1 MNRLI
6 YNFILLVFF
15 SFGFAQNAKKNL
27 APKDS
32 KPTVINE
39 GSKKSVKANSP
50 KATFDQYRIISI
62 EKDTTYVDTSLTIQK
77 EYKYNYLRKDIFG
90 LLPFANEGQTY
101 TVLDY
106 GLKTQNSFP
115 EIGFSGKHFNYLEV
129 NDINYYSVATPIT
142 ELYFKT
148 VMQQGQSLDA
158 IISVN
163 TSERFNFSIAYKG
176 IRSLGRYINQLSSAG
191 NFRFTSSYNTVN
203 KRYYMNF
210 HYTGQDLLNGENG
223 GLTTVSDF
231 TSANPD
237 FDNRERLAVY
247 LRDAE
252 SFLKGK
258 RFFVDH
264 SFRIN
269 TNDVS
274 NNLYIT
280 HQFNFETKFF
290 EYSQKTIAS
299 TIGTTKFNR
308 FGDAYVFSDLKN
320 QTHYNKMYNKV
331 GAIYENKTLGK
342 FQFFAEDFRYNYY
355 YDRVLVL
362 ESGVI
367 PNKLSQEIN
376 TVGGQYEYRKNK
388 WNGVFTASN
397 SISKQPM
404 SNLDAKLHYKLNEK
418 NEFIFQYQ
426 LISKIPDVTY
436 TLFQSDFVAYNWSN
450 NFKNEKI
457 NNFEA
462 TAKTQWLTASLQ
474 VSSLND
480 HLYFTNV
487 STIDNQQLIS
497 PKQYENTINYLSIK
511 ASREFKWWKLAL
523 DNTILY
529 QKVDQQDPIL
539 NVPQIVTR
547 NSLYFTNYFFKK
559 ALYLQTGFTLNYF
572 TSYYIND
579 YNPVVAEAFVQ
590 NNTKVGDYPMLDFF
604 INARIR
610 QTRIFLKAEHFN
622 SKMSGNNF
630 LTAPNY
636 PYRDFTIRFGL
647 VWTFFQ

>member
-1 MNRLI
+1 MDKSI
-6 YNFILLVFF
+6 FVFI
-15 SFGFAQNAKKNL
+15 FALFVALSNAQSDTK
-27 APKDS
+27 S
-32 KPTVINE
+32 VMQ
-39 GSKKSVKANSP
+39 KKSDTIAKSSTGDTSVKGVST
-50 KATFDQYRIISI
+50 KATINQYRIISI
-62 EKDTTYVDTSLTIQK
+62 EKDTTFVDTSLTIEK

-101 TVLDY
+101 AVLDY
-106 GLKTQNSFP
+106 GVKKQSSFP
-115 EIGFSGKHFNYLEV
+115 EIGFSGKHFNYLAA

-148 VMQQGQSLDA
+148 VMQQGQSIDA
-158 IISVN
+158 LITVN
-163 TSERFNFSIAYKG
+163 TSERFNFSVAFKG
-176 IRSLGRYINQLSSAG
+176 LRSLGRYINQLTSTG
-191 NFRFTSSYNTVN
+191 NFRFTSSYNTLN
-203 KRYYMNF
+203 KRYF
-210 HYTGQDLLNGENG
+210 LQVHFTGQDLLNGENG
-223 GLTTVSDF
+223 GLTNVADF
-231 TSANPD
+231 TSENPD
-237 FDNRERLAVY
+237 FDNRERIEVY

-258 RFFVDH
+258 RYFFDH

-269 TNDVS
+269 ANDVA

-280 HQFNFETKFF
+280 HQFNYETKFF
-290 EYSQKTIAS
+290 EYNQKTIES
-299 TIGTTKFNR
+299 TIGTTKFKR
-308 FGDAYVFSDLKN
+308 FGDAYVLANLKD
-320 QTHYNKMYNKV
+320 QTRYNRMYNKV
-331 GAIYENKTLGK
+331 GVIYENKTLGK

-355 YDRVLVL
+355 YNRVLIL
-362 ESGVI
+362 NSGVVPSKI
-367 PNKLSQEIN
+367 SQEIN
-376 TVGGQYEYRKNK
+376 TIGGQYEYRKNK
-388 WNGVFTASN
+388 WNGIFTASN

-404 SNLDAKLHYKLNEK
+404 SNLDAKLHYKLNDE

-426 LISKIPDVTY
+426 LISKIPDVSY
-436 TLFQSDFVAYNWSN
+436 NLYQSDFIDYNWSN
-450 NFKNEKI
+450 DFRNEKI

-462 TAKTQWLTASLQ
+462 TAKTQWLTASVQ

-480 HLYFTNV
+480 HLYFSNDG
-487 STIDNQQLIS
+487 IGNQQLIS
-497 PKQYENTINYLSIK
+497 PKQYAETINYLSVK

-529 QKVDQQDPIL
+529 QKVDQQDAIL

-559 ALYLQTGFTLNYF
+559 ALYLQTGFTVNYF
-572 TSYYIND
+572 TKYYIND
-579 YNPVVAEAFVQ
+579 YNPVITEDFVQ
-590 NNTKVGDYPMLDFF
+590 NEVKVGDFPLIDFF

-622 SKMSGNNF
+622 SKMTGNNF

>member
-1 MNRLI
+1 
-6 YNFILLVFF
+6 
-15 SFGFAQNAKKNL
+15 
-27 APKDS
+27 
-32 KPTVINE
+32 
-39 GSKKSVKANSP
+39 
-50 KATFDQYRIISI
+50 
-62 EKDTTYVDTSLTIQK
+62 
-77 EYKYNYLRKDIFG
+77 
-90 LLPFANEGQTY
+90 
-101 TVLDY
+101 
-106 GLKTQNSFP
+106 
-115 EIGFSGKHFNYLEV
+115 
-129 NDINYYSVATPIT
+129 
-142 ELYFKT
+142 
-148 VMQQGQSLDA
+148 
-158 IISVN
+158 
-163 TSERFNFSIAYKG
+163 
-176 IRSLGRYINQLSSAG
+176 
-191 NFRFTSSYNTVN
+191 
-203 KRYYMNF
+203 
-210 HYTGQDLLNGENG
+210 
-223 GLTTVSDF
+223 
-231 TSANPD
+231 
-237 FDNRERLAVY
+237 
-247 LRDAE
+247 
-252 SFLKGK
+252 
-258 RFFVDH
+258 
-264 SFRIN
+264 
-269 TNDVS
+269 
-274 NNLYIT
+274 
-280 HQFNFETKFF
+280 
-290 EYSQKTIAS
+290 
-299 TIGTTKFNR
+299 
-308 FGDAYVFSDLKN
+308 
-320 QTHYNKMYNKV
+320 
-331 GAIYENKTLGK
+331 
-342 FQFFAEDFRYNYY
+342 
-355 YDRVLVL
+355 
-362 ESGVI
+362 
-367 PNKLSQEIN
+367 
-376 TVGGQYEYRKNK
+376 
-388 WNGVFTASN
+388 
-397 SISKQPM
+397 M

-559 ALYLQTGFTLNYF
+559 ALYLQTGFTFNYF

>member
-1 MNRLI
+1 MDKSI
-6 YNFILLVFF
+6 FVFI
-15 SFGFAQNAKKNL
+15 FALFVALSNAQSDTK
-27 APKDS
+27 S
-32 KPTVINE
+32 VMQ
-39 GSKKSVKANSP
+39 KKSDTIAKSSTGDTSVKGVST
-50 KATFDQYRIISI
+50 KATINQYRIISI
-62 EKDTTYVDTSLTIQK
+62 EKDTTFVDTSLTIEK

-101 TVLDY
+101 AVLDY
-106 GLKTQNSFP
+106 GVKKQSSFP
-115 EIGFSGKHFNYLEV
+115 EIGFSGKHFNYLAA
-129 NDINYYSVATPIT
+129 NDINYYSVATPVT

-148 VMQQGQSLDA
+148 VMQQGQSIDA
-158 IISVN
+158 LITVN
-163 TSERFNFSIAYKG
+163 TSERFNFSVAFKG
-176 IRSLGRYINQLSSAG
+176 LRSLGRYINQLTSAG
-191 NFRFTSSYNTVN
+191 NFRFTSSYNTLN
-203 KRYYMNF
+203 KRYF
-210 HYTGQDLLNGENG
+210 LQVHFTGQDLLNGENG
-223 GLTTVSDF
+223 GLTNVADF
-231 TSANPD
+231 TSENPD
-237 FDNRERLAVY
+237 FDNRERIEVY

-258 RFFVDH
+258 RYFFDH

-269 TNDVS
+269 ANDVA

-280 HQFNFETKFF
+280 HQFNYETKFF
-290 EYSQKTIAS
+290 EYNQKTIES
-299 TIGTTKFNR
+299 TIGTTKFKR
-308 FGDAYVFSDLKN
+308 FGDAYVLANLKD
-320 QTHYNKMYNKV
+320 QTRYNRMYNKV
-331 GAIYENKTLGK
+331 GVIYENKTLGK

-355 YDRVLVL
+355 YNRVLIL
-362 ESGVI
+362 NSGVVPSKI
-367 PNKLSQEIN
+367 SQEIN
-376 TVGGQYEYRKNK
+376 TIGGQYEYRKNK
-388 WNGVFTASN
+388 WNGIFTASN

-404 SNLDAKLHYKLNEK
+404 SNLDAKLHYKLNDE

-426 LISKIPDVTY
+426 LISKIPDVSY
-436 TLFQSDFVAYNWSN
+436 NLYQSDFIDYNWSN
-450 NFKNEKI
+450 DFRNEKI

-462 TAKTQWLTASLQ
+462 TAKTQWLTASVQ

-480 HLYFTNV
+480 HLYFSNDG
-487 STIDNQQLIS
+487 IGNQQLIS
-497 PKQYENTINYLSIK
+497 PKQYAESINYLSVK

-529 QKVDQQDPIL
+529 QKVDQQDAIL

-559 ALYLQTGFTLNYF
+559 ALYLQTGFTVNYF
-572 TSYYIND
+572 TKYYIND
-579 YNPVVAEAFVQ
+579 YNPVITEDFVQ
-590 NNTKVGDYPMLDFF
+590 NEVKVGDFPLIDIF

-622 SKMSGNNF
+622 SKMTGNNF